1 MGSVGRGGKGWEVGS
16 KWVIDHHWQGYGKS
30 QLAFDYYKKILL
42 LMWAMT
48 KFQTCHPLLP
58 MPHLQSSPGPG
69 EYAGDGGG
77 TGSDGPAFT
86 LRGRVK
92 EPVPPLS
99 PGPGDYHQGR
109 EERGPAFT
117 MAGRCR
123 DEGGGS
129 VRQGQRG
136 EVGGPTGRA
145 RQAGRGRQ
153 AGRATIR
160 STLPGK
166 RPPTRP

>member
-1 MGSVGRGGKGWEVGS
+1 MDGPAFTMRGKHRDPEPKVWESVGRGGKGWYVGS
-16 KWVIDHHWQGYGKS
+16 MLVIDHHWQGYGKS
-30 QLAFDYYKKILL
+30 QMAFYEGILL

-48 KFQTCHPLLP
+48 KFIVVCHPLLP
-58 MPHLQSSPGPG
+58 MPHSQTSPGPG

-77 TGSDGPAFT
+77 AGGDGPAFT

-117 MAGRCR
+117 MAGRCE
-123 DEGGGS
+123 DEGGG
-129 VRQGQRG
+129 GQ
-136 EVGGPTGRA
+136 A
-145 RQAGRGRQ
+145 R
-153 AGRATIR
+153 
-160 STLPGK
+160 
-166 RPPTRP
+166 